1 MGMKL
6 REFIVGLSAMSFL
19 VMQDHL
25 PAYSQ
30 TSANNPPNPPA
41 AQADE
46 EAPAQLSDDEL
57 EVLVARIAL
66 YPDELVA
73 AISAASLFPLQIVEA
88 GRFLEARKKNADLKP
103 KSDWDG
109 SVISLLNY
117 PDIVKMMSEDLEWTQ
132 AFGDA
137 LTNQQ
142 KDVLIAIQQLRD
154 EAVAK
159 GVIKSDEK
167 ITVVTENDNVI
178 IQPTN
183 PEKIYVPQYPPEM
196 LYEPGYAAQPISYY
210 PDPYPNYYYP
220 GATFFAAAL
229 TGVAWA
235 AAVNWDDWGV
245 WGGNWRGDVDV
256 DCNNC
261 FNNRNFNGKVKW
273 NDIDWKNVDRSKLN
287 IDRDQLAKIDRST
300 IRNNLQSEGRN
311 DLRNRAQNLN
321 RERAGPAA
329 DRVNRAAD
337 VRRDTMQGLKQRPAA
352 RPAEGANRQAIADR
366 AQNRPQQ
373 AQGANRVKQAAAAR
387 PNKQKLA
394 SRPDARGRQASAL
407 GNVSPGRREQI
418 ASQRGRQSMGAANRS
433 APRSMNR
440 GGGGP
445 RPSAHRGGGHRP
457 MPSGGRGGGRGGGG
471 RGGGRR

>member
-1 MGMKL
+1 MKVQKL
-6 REFIVGLSAMSFL
+6 VIGLSVVSFL
-19 VMQDHL
+19 VMQEQR

-30 TSANNPPNPPA
+30 TAPANNPPAA
-41 AQADE
+41 AQADQE
-46 EAPAQLSDDEL
+46 QPAQLSDDEL

-66 YPDELVA
+66 YPDDLVA

-88 GRFLEARKKNADLKP
+88 ARFLEAKKKNADLKP

-117 PDIVKMMSEDLEWTQ
+117 PEVVKMMSDDLEWTQ
-132 AFGDA
+132 AFGSA

-142 KDVLIAIQQLRD
+142 KDVLVAIQQLRD

-159 GVIKSDEK
+159 GIIKTDEK
-167 ITVVTENDNVI
+167 ITVVTQNDNVI

-196 LYEPGYAAQPISYY
+196 LYQTGYAPQPVSYY
-210 PDPYPNYYYP
+210 SEPYPNYYYP
-220 GATFFAAAL
+220 GAAFFAAAV

-235 AAVNWDDWGV
+235 AAVNWDNWGV

-287 IDRDQLAKIDRST
+287 IDRQQLANMDRSA
-300 IRNNLQSEGRN
+300 IRNNLQSDSRN
-311 DLRNRAQNLN
+311 DLRNRAQDIN
-321 RERAGPAA
+321 RQRTGAGA

-337 VRRDTMQGLKQRPAA
+337 VRRDTMQGLKQKPATRPANVADRPAA
-352 RPAEGANRQAIADR
+352 RQTPSGANRPNQAG
-366 AQNRPQQ
+366 N
-373 AQGANRVKQAAAAR
+373 AAR
-387 PNKQKLA
+387 QNKQKLA
-394 SRPDARGRQASAL
+394 SRPDNRGRQPSAL
-407 GNVSPGRREQI
+407 GNASSSGRREAM
-418 ASQRGRQSMGAANRS
+418 ASQRGRQSMGAAPRS
-433 APRSMNR
+433 APRASASR

-445 RPSAHRGGGHRP
+445 RPSMNRGGGGHRP
-457 MPSGGRGGGRGGGG
+457 MPRGGGGRGGGG
-471 RGGGRR
+471 RGGRR